1 MKNIDL
7 KQLAKKV
14 FKYLIIT
21 LLIWFVKVFMFGNV
35 SAATVDIQL
44 TSFKYDTRNM
54 LNLDWYSIG
63 AGNSHLEF
71 DFDFINS
78 NVPNTSYLYTSIV
91 LCADTTY
98 SSSYATDPSE
108 ITNIQINNTNYSC
121 TYKNSSYTGGKVV
134 IINFLAYST
143 GANSIV
149 IYQNDD
155 ASIQLIDFVVDSSS
169 YVNPMNYS
177 SQTAINQ
184 NSQIINQ
191 NTTIINKQDQT
202 NSKLDDLNSKTDKT
216 NQELKDTNDF
226 LKDNTEAN
234 VDVSGLGTV
243 SGLLPAGPVDSLLNI
258 PFKFLSV
265 LSSSVSG
272 ACVPVSTNWVFNTTL
287 NIPCFSEQFYSEVPT
302 ALMTFLQ
309 VVPCAF
315 ILIKYF
321 KHLYKK
327 VDRAVTMNT
336 TADDEWGVI

>member
-7 KQLAKKV
+7 KQLTKNI

-21 LLIWFVKVFMFGNV
+21 LLIWFVKIVMFGNV
-35 SAATVDIQL
+35 NAEVVKVNLSDFKFNNINFLDLSYYNIPEGNRTLFFDYDYNSINESATIL
-44 TSFKYDTRNM
+44 Y
-54 LNLDWYSIG
+54 
-63 AGNSHLEF
+63 NSVVLCS
-71 DFDFINS
+71 DAK
-78 NVPNTSYLYTSIV
+78 YTS
-91 LCADTTY
+91 A
-98 SSSYATDPSE
+98 YATDPSE
-108 ITNIQINNTNYSC
+108 VANIRMNNTNYSC
-121 TYKNSSYTGGKVV
+121 SYSNSSYTLGKVV
-134 IINFLAYST
+134 IITFVTYSS
-143 GANSIV
+143 GSNSIV
-149 IYQNDD
+149 LYQNDN
-155 ASIQLIDFVVDSSS
+155 ASVQLIDFVVDSSS

-177 SQTAINQ
+177 SQSLINQ

-216 NQELKDTNDF
+216 NQELKDMNDY
-226 LKDNTEAN
+226 LKDNTNPN
-234 VDVSGLGTV
+234 VDVSSLGTV